1 MKFPKVVNIDIFKNL
16 FMHAK
21 SLLDFPLFIKIHSLD
36 SYDSDSRQ

>member
-1 MKFPKVVNIDIFKNL
+1 MKFPKVVNIAIFITV

-21 SLLDFPLFIKIHSLD
+21 SLFDFPLFIKIHSLD